1 MAVLRS
7 LVTTLGLNAAQFRS
21 ELKRSRDDFTSFGGS
36 IVTGAKA
43 VAGGVQATIAQIF
56 SLRSALIALGSG
68 AALAGIKAAY
78 IDKRTRQQAH
88 NKYGNGNNKQRS
100 GNEIQHLILPPNV
113 FFGVP

>member
-43 VAGGVQATIAQIF
+43 VAGGVQAAIAQIF

-68 AALAGIKAAY
+68 LPSQASRPRTVRWTRLPSSAAMWALP
-78 IDKRTRQQAH
+78 
-88 NKYGNGNNKQRS
+88 RS
-100 GNEIQHLILPPNV
+100 SGMPTPRPQSGRAPV
-113 FFGVP
+113 VSGWRM